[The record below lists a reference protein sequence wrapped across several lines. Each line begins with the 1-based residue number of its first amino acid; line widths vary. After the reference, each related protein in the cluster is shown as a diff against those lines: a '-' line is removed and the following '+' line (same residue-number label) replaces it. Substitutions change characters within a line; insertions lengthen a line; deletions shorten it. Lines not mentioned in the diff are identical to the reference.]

1 MASRPPKPFP
11 EPHGPSGVPG
21 ANTGALG
28 QSAALA
34 QSKDKWTCAV
44 KIASGLSGN
53 LPILSEE
60 LDLIAVYLEDVI
72 ADLLASE

>member
-1 MASRPPKPFP
+1 M
-11 EPHGPSGVPG
+11 
-21 ANTGALG
+21 
-28 QSAALA
+28 A
-34 QSKDKWTCAV
+34 QSKGKGVSAV